1 MLKSLNLGWF
11 QTWWIGVL
19 ISGINPYSNYSVYVE
34 VCTRVGCSRSE
45 EVQFQTKDA
54 APEGEKNT

>member
-1 MLKSLNLGWF
+1 M
-11 QTWWIGVL
+11 
-19 ISGINPYSNYSVYVE
+19 SGLNPYTNYSVYVE